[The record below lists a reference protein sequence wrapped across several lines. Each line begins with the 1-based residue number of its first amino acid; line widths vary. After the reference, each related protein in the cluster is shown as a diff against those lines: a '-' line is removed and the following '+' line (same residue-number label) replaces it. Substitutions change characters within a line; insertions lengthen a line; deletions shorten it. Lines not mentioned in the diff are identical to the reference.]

1 MEKSKMEELVERYE
15 SSCEELDLENRLRYA
30 IAKTMCCGKEANT
43 PDMREILTSIAAPEH
58 QTAKQLKAKLT
69 RLFIMADLTGEALTC
84 AFAEKVFSGKIGTAF
99 NEPAE

>member
-43 PDMREILTSIAAPEH
+43 PDMREILTALAAPEH
-58 QTAKQLKAKLT
+58 QTVKQLKARLT
-69 RLFIMADLTGEALTC
+69 RLFVMADLTGEELTC
-84 AFAEKVFSGKIGTAF
+84 VFAEKVFSRKPGAIF
-99 NEPAE
+99 NDTGE